1 MPGSFPCQ
9 VLFRAQSLIGGKEFV
24 LELPLR
30 QISSVE
36 STRVHIGNPAI
47 RIRSGRESHV
57 FASFGHL
64 GGVGPRLIDQLT
76 APLRGWAGSSRDAVL
91 EEIRGQWS
99 PPGGAEPAKAQNPW
113 RCFACCFPHE
123 AVESGG
129 KHSDVTDASPL
140 AHTSATASDPVS
152 PRETNR
158 CAAQW
163 KPRRSP
169 ATPHL

>member
-64 GGVGPRLIDQLT
+64 G
-76 APLRGWAGSSRDAVL
+76 
-91 EEIRGQWS
+91 
-99 PPGGAEPAKAQNPW
+99 
-113 RCFACCFPHE
+113 
-123 AVESGG
+123 
-129 KHSDVTDASPL
+129 
-140 AHTSATASDPVS
+140 TSVS
-152 PRETNR
+152 
-158 CAAQW
+158 W
-163 KPRRSP
+163 
-169 ATPHL
+169 